1 MFPPSNLRQP
11 SGRAVGPAEDVM
23 AAQEA
28 AEGFSRLAS
37 VARALDGIVR
47 LSIAADDDE
56 RAALAGQ
63 FELLALDRLEADAT
77 LAAAELPGSLRLT
90 MRWSADVVQSCVATL
105 EPVAA
110 HLTETFEQVFA
121 PAAMIESFG
130 AEQVAVDVEAAD
142 PPEPLPDDAIDVGAL
157 LAEQLALALD
167 PYPRRPDAELP
178 AAYVAGAE
186 EDGKRASPFA
196 KLREVS
202 GRS

>member
-167 PYPRRPDAELP
+167 PYPRRPAAAQP
-178 AAYVAGAE
+178 AADVAGAAE
-186 EDGKRASPFA
+186 VGNRASPVA